1 MSYNTIVNNTKNKN
15 TFTLPIVVRIT
26 NCGKQNVVHFEGLEV
41 PYGIT
46 PRKLIKDIVELV
58 ELYGQ
63 NKLPTFYR
71 GRHFH
76 KDCNLTEY
84 DKYDYVAV
92 VKIKPTFAEWTILS
106 FDYNK

>member
-1 MSYNTIVNNTKNKN
+1 MSWNSIINNTKNKN
-15 TFTLPIVVRIT
+15 TFTLPIVVRVT
-26 NCGKQNVVHFEGLEV
+26 NCGKQNIVHFEGLEV
-41 PYGIT
+41 PFGIT
-46 PRKLIKDIVELV
+46 PRKIINDIIELV
-58 ELYGQ
+58 EMYKGE
-63 NKLPTFYR
+63 KLPTFYR

-76 KDCNLTEY
+76 KDSPLTEY

>member
-1 MSYNTIVNNTKNKN
+1 MSYNTIINNTKNKN
-15 TFTLPIVVRIT
+15 TFTLPIVVRMT
-26 NCGKQNVVHFEGLEV
+26 NCGKQNIVHFEGLEV

-46 PRKLIKDIVELV
+46 PRKITKDILELV
-58 ELYGQ
+58 EMYNANLI
-63 NKLPTFYR
+63 PTFYR
-71 GRHFH
+71 GKRFY
-76 KDCNLTEY
+76 KDCPLTEY